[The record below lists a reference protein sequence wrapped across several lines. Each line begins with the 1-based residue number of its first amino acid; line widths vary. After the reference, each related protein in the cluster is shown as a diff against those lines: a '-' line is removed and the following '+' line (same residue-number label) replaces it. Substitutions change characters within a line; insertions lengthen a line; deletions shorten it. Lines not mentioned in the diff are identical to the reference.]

1 MPAFSLVEPMPR
13 RAKKSEGGNVVVQ
26 LVVEEHVIPGSS
38 TLKKIDVFFTRSNS
52 ALYLMRGLR
61 STPNFI
67 LCSPCQLEKS
77 SRNCNRSCCT
87 FCGVDA
93 FCPITMDGKRRL
105 IPKLV
110 GFRLFMK
117 RLNCTVNWL
126 RVRLESREV
135 CIACQEMFSLV
146 AFWNA
151 FSAGG
156 PPYSRF
162 GSTRRPSVDVFR

>member
-1 MPAFSLVEPMPR
+1 MPR
-13 RAKKSEGGNVVVQ
+13 SAKKSEGGRLVVQ
-26 LVVEEHVIPGSS
+26 LVWELHVMVGSS
-38 TLKKIDVFFTRSNS
+38 AEKKNDVFFTRSNR

-61 STPNFI
+61 SVPNLI
-67 LCSPCQLEKS
+67 LWSPCQFPSVEKS

>member
-1 MPAFSLVEPMPR
+1 MLPCSLVEPIPC

-52 ALYLMRGLR
+52 ALYLMRG
-61 STPNFI
+61 
-67 LCSPCQLEKS
+67 
-77 SRNCNRSCCT
+77 CT

-162 GSTRRPSVDVFR
+162 GSMRRPSVDVFR

>member
-61 STPNFI
+61 STPNFM
-67 LCSPCQLEKS
+67 LCSTCQLACVEKS
-77 SRNCNRSCCT
+77 SRHCNRSCCT
-87 FCGVDA
+87 FGGVDA
-93 FCPITMDGKRRL
+93 FYSITMHCKRRL

-110 GFRLFMK
+110 DLGYVRQRLD
-117 RLNCTVNWL
+117 CTVN
-126 RVRLESREV
+126 
-135 CIACQEMFSLV
+135 
-146 AFWNA
+146 
-151 FSAGG
+151 
-156 PPYSRF
+156 
-162 GSTRRPSVDVFR
+162 